1 MGYLRTCPA
10 ANRSIVVVLVCIG
23 RENLF
28 VKTVEVTLRRLPAK
42 KPFYSASLKKYN
54 LGGNHRTDGATG
66 DTLVNPTTTELTVSM
81 PPKKRIA
88 LVAHDHQ
95 KADLLEW
102 ARFNRELLAQHILY
116 ATGTTG
122 RLLEETLGLPI
133 IKLKS
138 GPLGGD
144 QQIGAKIAE
153 GEIDFLI
160 FFWDPLEPQPHD
172 PDVKALLR
180 IAVVWNIP
188 IACNR
193 ASADFIISSPLMQGE
208 YWRLLP
214 DYSEYI
220 QRAV

>member
-1 MGYLRTCPA
+1 MEHNTAMIERQK
-10 ANRSIVVVLVCIG
+10 N
-23 RENLF
+23 
-28 VKTVEVTLRRLPAK
+28 
-42 KPFYSASLKKYN
+42 
-54 LGGNHRTDGATG
+54 
-66 DTLVNPTTTELTVSM
+66 
-81 PPKKRIA
+81 IA
-88 LVAHDHQ
+88 LVAHDHKKQ
-95 KADLLEW
+95 DLLEW
-102 ARFNRELLAQHILY
+102 ARYNRALIAQHEIY

-122 RLLEETLGLPI
+122 KLLEEELGVAI
-133 IKLKS
+133 NKLRS

-193 ASADFIISSPLMQGE
+193 ASADFMISSTLMSSP
-208 YWRLLP
+208 YRRLP
-214 DYSEYI
+214 PNYETYI
-220 QRAV
+220 KRSIGVE